1 MNNKIGELIEKYR
14 KEKGL
19 TQSELAKKLGVSNT
33 AISKWEHGNN
43 LPDITLLEPLS
54 EILGIDKLILF
65 STENEIKEETSERVK
80 SLKRRNTIKL
90 VILSIIFIFTIIFT
104 NYISYKVYEH
114 KLDTIKSSQSTIYK
128 FTSTDPEFIANGYLI
143 LSEKGSNVIFEQ
155 LEYQRTNQ
163 NKNRK
168 TIKDELNDIEL
179 VELYFYANE
188 ELIYSF
194 FCNQKEESKI
204 DINNLFKNL
213 AGFNYESKKIILE
226 KHLHDVKIELK
237 IQTSK
242 EHIQKEIFLNLSSEI

>member
-14 KEKGL
+14 KECGL
-19 TQSELAKKLGVSNT
+19 TQKELAKKLGVSHT
-33 AISKWEHGNN
+33 AISKWEHGSN

-54 EILGIDKLILF
+54 EILGIDKLLLF
-65 STENEIKEETSERVK
+65 TSENERKEETSERVK
-80 SLKRRNTIKL
+80 LLKRRNTIKL
-90 VILSIIFIFTIIFT
+90 VIISIIFITTIAFT
-104 NYISYKVYEH
+104 NYISYKVYKH
-114 KLDTIKSSQSTIYK
+114 KLDTIQSSQSTIYK

-143 LSEKGSNVIFEQ
+143 IREKGSNVIFEQ

-179 VELYFYANE
+179 VELYFYADKE
-188 ELIYSF
+188 IIYSF
-194 FCNQKEESKI
+194 ICNQKEESKI
-204 DINNLFKNL
+204 DINGFFKEL
-213 AGFNYESKKIILE
+213 SGFNYESKKIILE

-242 EHIQKEIFLNLSSEI
+242 EHIQKEIILELSTEI